1 MSSAATLPAET
12 APVRRGT
19 LYARVWRWHF
29 FAGLF
34 VAPFACLLALSGS
47 VYLFKPQIE
56 SALERRVDRALA
68 RGPSLSADA
77 LVAAALA
84 QHPGARLEK
93 LFVPGPDDASA
104 EVQLTLADRSRQ
116 ILWLER
122 TSGRVVQEM
131 APDSRAMQVVK
142 KLHGE
147 LLGGRYGS
155 AVVELAA
162 SWLIALIVSGL
173 YLWWPRRRSW
183 SRAFFPRL
191 DFSTRRWLR
200 DMHGAAGL
208 WLSSIVLVF
217 LLSGLPWTGVW
228 GSAFDR
234 VRALVRS
241 GSVDEHGQHAA
252 GGAAPWSRSS
262 SDEAGA
268 RAEWKPDPAAS
279 ISLQDIVDRAARES
293 LAPPV
298 EIAPPSASSAVW
310 TVRSMT
316 QRRPDRVTLAYDAAS
331 GEELERTTFAA
342 QGPLDR
348 LVSYG
353 ISIHEGQLFG
363 PLNQLFGLLVAL
375 GVIGMSVSG
384 VVMWWQRR
392 PQGSLAVP
400 PLPAD
405 RRLSRGIVLAVLG
418 LAAFLPLVAASLI
431 AIALADGVWTR
442 SSGWLA
448 GARGPLRAY
457 SRTPA
462 SRGGPTALD

>member
-1 MSSAATLPAET
+1 
-12 APVRRGT
+12 
-19 LYARVWRWHF
+19 
-29 FAGLF
+29 
-34 VAPFACLLALSGS
+34 
-47 VYLFKPQIE
+47 
-56 SALERRVDRALA
+56 
-68 RGPSLSADA
+68 
-77 LVAAALA
+77 
-84 QHPGARLEK
+84 
-93 LFVPGPDDASA
+93 
-104 EVQLTLADRSRQ
+104 
-116 ILWLER
+116 
-122 TSGRVVQEM
+122 
-131 APDSRAMQVVK
+131 MQVVK

-162 SWLIALIVSGL
+162 SWLIVLIASGL

-183 SRAFFPRL
+183 SRAFLPRL

-200 DMHGAAGL
+200 DLHGAVGL
-208 WLSSIVLVF
+208 WLSSIVLLF

-262 SDEAGA
+262 SDDVSS
-268 RAEWKPDPAAS
+268 RAAWQPDPAAP
-279 ISLQDIVDRAARES
+279 ISLQDIVDRAAGES

-298 EIAPPSASSAVW
+298 EIAPPSAASAVW

-316 QRRPDRVTLAYDAAS
+316 QRRPDRVTLEYDVATGA
-331 GEELERTTFAA
+331 EVARTTFAD

-353 ISIHEGQLFG
+353 ISMHEGQLFG
-363 PLNQLFGLLVAL
+363 PLNQLFGLVVAL

-392 PQGSLAVP
+392 PTGSLAVP

-405 RRLSRGIVLAVLG
+405 RRLSRGIALAVLG

-431 AIALADGVWTR
+431 AVALAESLWGR
-442 SSGWLA
+442 LGS
-448 GARGPLRAY
+448 ARVG
-457 SRTPA
+457 RTQP
-462 SRGGPTALD
+462 ST